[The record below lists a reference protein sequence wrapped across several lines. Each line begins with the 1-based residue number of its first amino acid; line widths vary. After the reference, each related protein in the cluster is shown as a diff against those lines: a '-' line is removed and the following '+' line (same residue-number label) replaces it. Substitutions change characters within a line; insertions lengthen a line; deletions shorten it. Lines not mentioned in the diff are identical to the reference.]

1 MIRFED
7 VTLLYGDKAVLSGV
21 SFHVPPGGHMAL
33 MGPSGCGKTSLL
45 RLAAGLQTPTFGA
58 VRSSAKRMA
67 FAFQEPRLLPRATA
81 EQNVNAVLS
90 DSAETLPAARQW
102 LAAVGLADAA
112 GMLPGQ
118 LSGGMAQRVNLAR
131 AMAYEGDL
139 LLLDE
144 PLKELDAD
152 TREDI
157 LALLREQTAG
167 RTLLITTHD
176 PLVARALADT
186 VCVYRGGKFLPV

>member
-1 MIRFED
+1 M
-7 VTLLYGDKAVLSGV
+7 
-21 SFHVPPGGHMAL
+21 
-33 MGPSGCGKTSLL
+33 
-45 RLAAGLQTPTFGA
+45 
-58 VRSSAKRMA
+58 
-67 FAFQEPRLLPRATA
+67 
-81 EQNVNAVLS
+81 
-90 DSAETLPAARQW
+90 
-102 LAAVGLADAA
+102 GLADAA